1 MTLSDASE
9 DHIKTAHPELK
20 DRLERIAETIEQ
32 PEIVRP
38 SKFDGRTKVYYR
50 QYEDGKYLCVPV
62 KYLDSGAFVL
72 TAYET
77 RNVR

>member
-1 MTLSDASE
+1 MRILKDNTGTTVTLSDASE

-38 SKFDGRTKVYYR
+38 SSKVR
-50 QYEDGKYLCVPV
+50 WQDEGL
-62 KYLDSGAFVL
+62 LQAI
-72 TAYET
+72 
-77 RNVR
+77 